1 MADARTDPARTVTPV
16 DAVLLTR
23 GQRRRAL
30 AGQMLEFTAIL
41 VDPLRTEGGAGVGA
55 AGRVRRALHLAS
67 HLVPASLDSHRSIW
81 SRRSMYSA
89 LSSDSFASIGSAG
102 SLFSMGSILSI
113 GSTGSILS
121 IASAGSI
128 LSIGSVGSTGAIG
141 GAAQH
146 NLRALG
152 AGATAATTT
161 LVTQAATVAAALAL
175 GAAALKG

>member
-1 MADARTDPARTVTPV
+1 MADAPSDTARTMTPV

-41 VDPLRTEGGAGVGA
+41 VDPLRSEGGNDGRT
-55 AGRVRRALHLAS
+55 AGRVRRALRLAS

-102 SLFSMGSILSI
+102 SLFSMGSILSV

-121 IASAGSI
+121 IGSAGSI

-141 GAAQH
+141 GAGQH
-146 NLRALG
+146 NLRGLG
-152 AGATAATTT
+152 ASATAATTT
-161 LVTQAATVAAALAL
+161 LVTQGATVAAGVALA
-175 GAAALKG
+175 AAAIRG